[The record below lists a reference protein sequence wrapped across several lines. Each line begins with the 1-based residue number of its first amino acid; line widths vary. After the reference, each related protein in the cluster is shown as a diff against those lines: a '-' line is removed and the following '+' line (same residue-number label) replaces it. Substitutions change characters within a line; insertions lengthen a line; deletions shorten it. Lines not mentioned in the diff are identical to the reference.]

1 MKKETML
8 KAFTDID
15 DDLIEEAAPAGYLP
29 KKKSVFG
36 WLNSKMLA
44 GAMAVLMIAV
54 VSALILPNTDQN
66 HNVNLTRPDT
76 VYSTLEEAEKIAGF
90 ELDCPE
96 TYHEWTVSRISVYSE
111 TMIEVI
117 YQNSAEEEMMRVRKA
132 EGSDDISGD
141 YNHYAQEETLQA
153 GAKTVTAKGSEDQF
167 SLLTWND
174 QGYSY
179 AVLFQEPVGSE
190 EAAGIAEMIH

>member
-44 GAMAVLMIAV
+44 GAMAVFMIALA
-54 VSALILPNTDQN
+54 SALILPQTEGN
-66 HNVNLTRPDT
+66 HNINVVTPYT
-76 VYSTLEEAEKIAGF
+76 VYSSMEEAEKVTGF
-90 ELDCPE
+90 RLVYPE
-96 TYHEWTVSRISVYSE
+96 TYQDGKAAVISVY
-111 TMIEVI
+111 TGNMIEVI
-117 YQNSAEEEMMRVRKA
+117 YQNAAEEETMCIRKA
-132 EGSDDISGD
+132 KGNDDISGD

-153 GAKTVTAKGSEDQF
+153 GTKTVTAKGDADKF
-167 SLLTWND
+167 SLLIWND

-179 AVLFQEPVGSE
+179 AVMLQEPVGSQ